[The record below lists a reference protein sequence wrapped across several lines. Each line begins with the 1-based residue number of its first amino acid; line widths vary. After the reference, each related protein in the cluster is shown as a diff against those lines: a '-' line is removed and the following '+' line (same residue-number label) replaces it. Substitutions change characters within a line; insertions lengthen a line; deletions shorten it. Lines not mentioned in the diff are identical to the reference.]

1 MSERKTRYKVADRPE
16 YNEALIKRGDVTL
29 WLNES
34 VLSDWEGCGR
44 TGRPG
49 RPRRFSDTAV
59 ECMLA
64 LRCVYKLPLR
74 GAEGLLRSLFEL
86 LGVEAGIPSCATLC
100 RRQGGLNPGL
110 GAAGNGGPLHMVVDS
125 TGLKLF
131 GEGEWKTR
139 KHGFARRRGWRKLH
153 LGVDTKTREIVAS
166 EPTDNNARDREVF
179 EKLIVSV
186 RGEIERVGGDGAYDK
201 WECRYRIAE
210 RGAEAV
216 VPPREDAAVS
226 GGESKA
232 ERERDAAVEQ
242 IRENGKEHWK
252 ENSGY
257 HQRSLAE
264 TAVFQIKTAFGAEVR
279 ANDIQNQIAEAV
291 MKSKVLN
298 KFIHQGMPDSV
309 KIEE

>member
-1 MSERKTRYKVADRPE
+1 MSEKKSKYKVTNWPE

-34 VLSDWEGCGR
+34 VLAEWKNAAR

-74 GAEGLLRSLFEL
+74 GAEGLLRSLFKL
-86 LGVEAGIPSCATLC
+86 LGMETEVPSYATLC
-100 RRQGGLNPGL
+100 RRQGGLKPDL
-110 GAAGNGGPLHMVVDS
+110 GAAGAGGPLHMVVDS
-125 TGLKLF
+125 TGLKVF

-139 KHGFARRRGWRKLH
+139 KHGFGRRRGWRKLH
-153 LGVDTKTREIVAS
+153 LGVDARTREIVAS
-166 EPTDNNARDREVF
+166 ELTDNNVHDCEVL

-186 RGEIERVGGDGAYDK
+186 RGEIECVGADGAYDT

-210 RGAEAV
+210 HDAEAV
-216 VPPREDAAVS
+216 VPPRGDAAIS
-226 GGESKA
+226 GGEGRA

-242 IRENGKEHWK
+242 IRENGKDHWK

-264 TAVFQIKTAFGAEVR
+264 TAVFQIKTAFGPEMR
-279 ANDIQNQIAEAV
+279 ANEIQNQIAEAV
-291 MKSKVLN
+291 MKSKILN

-309 KIEE
+309 KIDE